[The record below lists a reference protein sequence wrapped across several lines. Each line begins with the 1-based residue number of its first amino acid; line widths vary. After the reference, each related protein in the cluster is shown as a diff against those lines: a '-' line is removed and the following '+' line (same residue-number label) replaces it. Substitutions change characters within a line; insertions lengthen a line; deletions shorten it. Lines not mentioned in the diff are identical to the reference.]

1 MTPTPLLLLA
11 LAALGGGDRP
21 TQWFPRADA
30 AAPDSA
36 APRAVTTSLRLV
48 DLAMADERGYLGIYM
63 EATDQGLEVTAL
75 MEGGPAEA
83 AGIHAGDVIT
93 HVGAIRLS
101 TPEGLEQLAKLQAG
115 TKVLV
120 KVRRGPG
127 DREGVTDAVELRLQ
141 ARPELAEEAET
152 EPAPQIIEAIE
163 MIRPGDPNQP
173 WIPADSEEEIER
185 KQQAAEE
192 ILQRLEAEQRR
203 EAEKL
208 QALGGERRGNRARR
222 AIRERREARGQE
234 QEIGTDLLPAE
245 ELPAQIEVEVL
256 GAGEDLP
263 GDQPS
268 EVRVQL
274 LLENEEGER
283 EERTIDLSLEDLA
296 LEGGSQPRIRVLQGD
311 DGGRLRLVPG
321 DHDGHGD
328 HEDLH
333 YEVIVLGDEFRAP
346 HGDHEHDRGH
356 EHEHEH
362 RIEVRRPEVRTWVG
376 EARGGAPLELDTLLE
391 ELPDDLPEGA
401 RMRIRRALEEGLG
414 DVEID
419 VDVIERRDVPRL
431 VDARDLARW
440 AGGSSFVY
448 VVEDLEG
455 DCCGDCE
462 DSCEEDDDCCG
473 ECEDSCDE
481 DWDDDCGDCEDSCEE
496 EDDCCGECEDSCD
509 EDWGD
514 DCGDCEDSCEEEDDC
529 CGECEDSCDEDWDD
543 DCCGDC
549 EGDRHHDGHH
559 EDHHEDHHG
568 HHDDDRHHHDEGG
581 CPFLEDHGE
590 HVYHELEEL
599 VTSLVDERL
608 EEHLHGMDEPRR
620 RGRARDERRRER
632 MDPRDEMI
640 EELHRELENL
650 HRELDMLHRELDEA
664 NARAEQAERGR
675 RGDDE
680 RESKRAKQREKRAK
694 KGQKKKAQDKKASK
708 RR

>member
-30 AAPDSA
+30 AAPASA

-120 KVRRGPG
+120 KVRRGSG

-141 ARPELAEEAET
+141 ARPELAEEAEV

-222 AIRERREARGQE
+222 AIRERREARAQGQ
-234 QEIGTDLLPAE
+234 QIGIDLPPAE
-245 ELPAQIEVEVL
+245 ELPPQIEVEVF

-268 EVRVQL
+268 EVRVQV

-296 LEGGSQPRIRVLQGD
+296 LEGGSQPRIRVLPPVK
-311 DGGRLRLVPG
+311 LVV
-321 DHDGHGD
+321 H
-328 HEDLH
+328 
-333 YEVIVLGDEFRAP
+333 
-346 HGDHEHDRGH
+346 
-356 EHEHEH
+356 
-362 RIEVRRPEVRTWVG
+362 
-376 EARGGAPLELDTLLE
+376 
-391 ELPDDLPEGA
+391 
-401 RMRIRRALEEGLG
+401 
-414 DVEID
+414 
-419 VDVIERRDVPRL
+419 
-431 VDARDLARW
+431 
-440 AGGSSFVY
+440 
-448 VVEDLEG
+448 
-455 DCCGDCE
+455 
-462 DSCEEDDDCCG
+462 
-473 ECEDSCDE
+473 
-481 DWDDDCGDCEDSCEE
+481 
-496 EDDCCGECEDSCD
+496 
-509 EDWGD
+509 
-514 DCGDCEDSCEEEDDC
+514 
-529 CGECEDSCDEDWDD
+529 
-543 DCCGDC
+543 
-549 EGDRHHDGHH
+549 
-559 EDHHEDHHG
+559 
-568 HHDDDRHHHDEGG
+568 
-581 CPFLEDHGE
+581 
-590 HVYHELEEL
+590 
-599 VTSLVDERL
+599 
-608 EEHLHGMDEPRR
+608 
-620 RGRARDERRRER
+620 
-632 MDPRDEMI
+632 
-640 EELHRELENL
+640 
-650 HRELDMLHRELDEA
+650 
-664 NARAEQAERGR
+664 
-675 RGDDE
+675 
-680 RESKRAKQREKRAK
+680 
-694 KGQKKKAQDKKASK
+694 
-708 RR
+708 